1 MKNEAIKS
9 ILNGS
14 IFLEPMNTFLYT
26 WSFLDTINQGY
37 SDKIRKSIVVF
48 RNASLYTVPVIYLG
62 LYIALVE
69 IWSHFLLY
77 KDEQRVQQYEN
88 ALHKATKIFSALGY
102 WTTFTNCLACTIMI
116 FVIQFVREKTL
127 KPLDTLGAT
136 L

>member
-37 SDKIRKSIVVF
+37 SDKIRKSIKVF
-48 RNASLYTVPVIYLG
+48 RNTSLYTVPVIYLG
-62 LYIALVE
+62 LYIALVA

-77 KDEQRVQQYEN
+77 KDEQRVE
-88 ALHKATKIFSALGY
+88 
-102 WTTFTNCLACTIMI
+102 
-116 FVIQFVREKTL
+116 
-127 KPLDTLGAT
+127 
-136 L
+136 

>member
-37 SDKIRKSIVVF
+37 SDKIRKSIVLF

-77 KDEQRVQQYEN
+77 KDEQRVE
-88 ALHKATKIFSALGY
+88 
-102 WTTFTNCLACTIMI
+102 
-116 FVIQFVREKTL
+116 
-127 KPLDTLGAT
+127 
-136 L
+136 